1 MRLAN
6 AKKYLIILALESALA
21 ATLWW
26 ANPAGGRE
34 VAPQNPC
41 LANVVFSLGPN
52 ARQRISGHMMV
63 FPASA
68 QWVFNLNWR
77 DGNVLKVM
85 HRQLDVRFQDL
96 GKGRFKYFTRGVAR
110 YRDDTVDDDPSILF
124 PMLQPGASGSMTF
137 TPVADRLFNVQVN
150 EDFQFYCTEQ

>member
-1 MRLAN
+1 MRVVN
-6 AKKYLIILALESALA
+6 AKKYLIILALESILA

-26 ANPAGGRE
+26 ASPAGGRE

-41 LANVVFSLGPN
+41 LANVVFSLG
-52 ARQRISGHMMV
+52 AGGHRQISGHMMV
-63 FPASA
+63 FPASS
-68 QWVFNLNWR
+68 QWVFNLSWR
-77 DGNVLKVM
+77 EGNALRVM

-110 YRDDTVDDDPSILF
+110 YRDDTVDDDPSIMF
-124 PMLQPGASGSMTF
+124 PMLQAGNSGSMTF
-137 TPVADRLFNVQVN
+137 TPMADRLFNVQVN